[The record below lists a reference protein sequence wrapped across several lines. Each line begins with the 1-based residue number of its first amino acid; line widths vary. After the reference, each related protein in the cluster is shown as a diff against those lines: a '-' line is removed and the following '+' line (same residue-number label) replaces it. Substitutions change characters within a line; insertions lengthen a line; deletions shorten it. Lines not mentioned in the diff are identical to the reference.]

1 MAGSSMTFTEIVF
14 GSVKKIKCVWLSD
27 DGTGD
32 VSGTTTNFY
41 DGRILGACTVPDGV
55 APPDDNYNITVEDED
70 GVDIALGALLLR
82 DTAITEFVAEALM
95 AGVAHSALTVNIT
108 DAGNANAGVLYLYI
122 R

>member
-41 DGRILGACTVPDGV
+41 DGRILGLALFPM
-55 APPDDNYNITVEDED
+55 ASHRLMIIITS
-70 GVDIALGALLLR
+70 R
-82 DTAITEFVAEALM
+82 
-95 AGVAHSALTVNIT
+95 
-108 DAGNANAGVLYLYI
+108 
-122 R
+122 